1 MRTVSLYESLGVRT
15 VINAAAAQTLLG
27 GALMPPPVLAAM
39 SEAAMASVHLP
50 ELHDRI
56 GERLASLT
64 RNEAACVSCGAAAGI
79 LVAVA
84 ACMTR
89 DDPSR
94 VTALPNTDGLCRTE
108 IITFRAHNNGFL
120 SAAREAGATLVEICG
135 DAGELRHA
143 ITERTAAILWF
154 AGDFWGDDALT
165 LAPTIAIAH
174 ERNVPVIVDAADQI
188 PPIENLW
195 HFTKDEGAD
204 LAIFSGGKGLQG
216 PQASGL
222 IVGREDLIRA
232 CRANSAPLD
241 SIARPAKV
249 GKEEMLGLLAA
260 VEWSLARDEP
270 DVRDHY
276 NSIVTTWIAGL
287 ADLPGITVTAAE
299 RSHSGQ
305 PIPRA
310 LVSFATTAQR
320 DDVMA
325 RLWEMNPRVAVLPEG
340 DRAIGLNPQ
349 LVIGNQPAIVLASLR
364 RALEHKDDSL
374 G

>member
-1 MRTVSLYESLGVRT
+1 

-27 GALMPPPVLAAM
+27 GALMPAPVLAAM
-39 SEAAMASVHLP
+39 GEAAAASVHLP
-50 ELHDRI
+50 ELYDRV
-56 GERLASLT
+56 GERLATLT

-79 LVAVA
+79 LIAVA

-89 DDPSR
+89 DDPGR

-120 SAAREAGATLVEICG
+120 SAAREAGATLVEIGG
-135 DAGELRHA
+135 DAGELRRA

-154 AGDFWGDDALT
+154 AGDFWGDDALPLT
-165 LAPTIAIAH
+165 PIIAIAH
-174 ERNVPVIVDAADQI
+174 ERNIPVIVDAADQI
-188 PPIENLW
+188 PPIANLW
-195 HFTKDEGAD
+195 RFTKDEGAD

-232 CRANSAPLD
+232 CRDNCGPSD

-249 GKEEMLGLLAA
+249 GKEEMLGLLVA

-270 DVRDHY
+270 DVSDHY
-276 NSIVTTWIAGL
+276 HAIVASWIAGL
-287 ADLPGITVTAAE
+287 ADLPGITVTGTE

-305 PIPRA
+305 PISRA
-310 LVSFATTAQR
+310 LVTFATAARR
-320 DDVMA
+320 DEVMA
-325 RLWEMNPRVAVLPEG
+325 RLWEMNPRVAVLAEG

-349 LVIGNQPAIVLASLR
+349 LLNDEQPAVVLESLH
-364 RALEHKDDSL
+364 RAVEQMP
-374 G
+374 